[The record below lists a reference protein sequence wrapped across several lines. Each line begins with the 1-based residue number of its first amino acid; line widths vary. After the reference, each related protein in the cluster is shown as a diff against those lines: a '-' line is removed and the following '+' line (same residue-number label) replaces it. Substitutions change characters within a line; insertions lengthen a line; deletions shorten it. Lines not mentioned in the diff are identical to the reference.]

1 MTGAADQDSIVLGF
15 LWVAETH
22 LGAVGGLLVT
32 NHFGR
37 PLEFQCT
44 TPVRPNR
51 TQEILYGATLK
62 EFLYGEL
69 IGTTLSH
76 RLAVKPDVIIVGQ
89 QELIELRRACAI
101 PIALLSSDDVRELP
115 DSTKLQIGNQSV
127 QLHPEFAD
135 DQNVLE
141 KKCGSISRNADLSE
155 PLVRVQ
161 EALQETVKS
170 NAVA

>member
-1 MTGAADQDSIVLGF
+1 MTRAADPDLIILGF

-22 LGAVGGLLVT
+22 LGCVGGLLVT

-51 TQEILYGATLK
+51 TQEILYGETLK
-62 EFLYGEL
+62 SFLYGEL
-69 IGTTLSH
+69 IGATLCS
-76 RLAVKPDVIIVGQ
+76 RLAVKPDVLIVGQ
-89 QELIELRRACAI
+89 SELLELRRACDI
-101 PIALLSSDDVRELP
+101 PIAFLPESGSRDLP
-115 DSTKLQIGNQSV
+115 DSHRVQMGNQSV
-127 QLHPEFAD
+127 IFHSDFQD
-135 DQNVLE
+135 DGELLAS
-141 KKCGSISRNADLSE
+141 KIGSISHTADLSE
-155 PLVRVQ
+155 PLLRVQ